1 MAAQPCEA
9 CGKRHSSAAAIAK
22 CEQAAGPAL
31 LVEPEDVA
39 GVLGLLDG
47 RLVLTRSG
55 GVLAVGHSLP
65 WGPPHPGQFATVA
78 DVFAELVRA
87 GADPEALAARL
98 RRNRRVGLPLSQ
110 AIPSDL
116 MAAACKALSVRAS
129 ALKSAA

>member
-1 MAAQPCEA
+1 MAAQPCET
-9 CGKRHSSAAAIAK
+9 CGKRHTSAAAIAR
-22 CEQAAGPAL
+22 CAEAAGPAL
-31 LVEPEDVA
+31 LVEPDDVA
-39 GVLGLLDG
+39 GVLGLIDG

-78 DVFAELVRA
+78 DVFDALVKA
-87 GADPEALAARL
+87 GADADALEARL

-116 MAAACKALSVRAS
+116 MAAACTALSARAA